1 MLLKDLID
9 CYEKVRSTTSK
20 LEKIDIVASFLKK
33 LDDED
38 IPIACYILT
47 GKAFPE
53 WTGKE
58 LNVGWSTLWDC
69 IRKVSGVSEKE
80 LFEAFDKFGDLGLAG
95 EEVLAKKPRM
105 HLYREPLTMREVH
118 RFFDLISKARGEG
131 STKKKSALLI
141 GLLNRASPEEAK
153 LIIKTI
159 TGETRFGFKEGLM
172 EEAIS
177 KAFGVDLEL
186 VRRAHMLLSD
196 LGEVALIA
204 KKGGEKELSKVS
216 IKIGRPIKHML
227 AEMAEDIGE
236 GIRRYGKA
244 IFEYKYDGARVEI
257 HKSKKIRIFTRKFE
271 DVTKN
276 LQEVVEE
283 LSENPHEFIL
293 DGEVIPF
300 HRSPKS
306 FQLLMRRLRR
316 KYGLEDIAKKVPVR
330 LYVFD
335 ILWLDGKSLIDIP
348 LRERRELLEKT
359 LSQTKHIK
367 LAEQMVT
374 SSKEEGEK
382 FYMKAVSEGFEGVM
396 IKDPNSRYLPG
407 KRGKHWLKFKQKP
420 ESLDLVVIAVEYGH
434 GKRANVLSDYT
445 FAARDKNGELLPVA
459 KAYCGLTDEEIEELT
474 EYFKRIAI
482 KREGRRFIVKPEL
495 VVEVKFGEIMK
506 SSVYPSG
513 YALRFP
519 RIERIRWDKGVDE
532 IDDINKLE
540 KLFEM
545 QKRKV

>member
-1 MLLKDLID
+1 MLLRDLID

-20 LEKIDIVASFLKK
+20 LEKVDIVASFLKE

-38 IPIACYILT
+38 IPIACYMLT

-80 LFEAFDKFGDLGLAG
+80 LFEAFDMFGDLGLAG
-95 EEVLAKKPRM
+95 EKVLAKKPRM

-118 RFFDLISKARGEG
+118 RSFDLISKVRGEG
-131 STKKKSALLI
+131 SIKKKSALLI
-141 GLLNRASPEEAK
+141 GLLNRASPKEAK

-186 VRRAHMLLSD
+186 VRKAHMLLSD

-204 KKGGEKELSKVS
+204 KKGGEEGLSRVS
-216 IKIGRPIKHML
+216 IKIGRPVKHML

-257 HKSKKIRIFTRKFE
+257 HKGKEIKIFTRKFE

-283 LSENPHEFIL
+283 LNENPHEFIL

-316 KYGLEDIAKKVPVR
+316 KYGLENIAKKVPVR

-335 ILWLDGKSLIDIP
+335 MLWLDGKSLVDIP

-367 LAEQMVT
+367 LAEQLVT
-374 SSKEEGEK
+374 SSKEEGER

-532 IDDINKLE
+532 IDDVNKLE

>member
-1 MLLKDLID
+1 
-9 CYEKVRSTTSK
+9 
-20 LEKIDIVASFLKK
+20 
-33 LDDED
+33 
-38 IPIACYILT
+38 
-47 GKAFPE
+47 
-53 WTGKE
+53 
-58 LNVGWSTLWDC
+58 
-69 IRKVSGVSEKE
+69 
-80 LFEAFDKFGDLGLAG
+80 
-95 EEVLAKKPRM
+95 
-105 HLYREPLTMREVH
+105 
-118 RFFDLISKARGEG
+118 
-131 STKKKSALLI
+131 
-141 GLLNRASPEEAK
+141 
-153 LIIKTI
+153 
-159 TGETRFGFKEGLM
+159 
-172 EEAIS
+172 
-177 KAFGVDLEL
+177 
-186 VRRAHMLLSD
+186 
-196 LGEVALIA
+196 
-204 KKGGEKELSKVS
+204 
-216 IKIGRPIKHML
+216 ML

-257 HKSKKIRIFTRKFE
+257 HKGKEIRIFTRKFE

-283 LSENPHEFIL
+283 LNENPHEFIL

-316 KYGLEDIAKKVPVR
+316 KYGLENIAKKVPVR

-335 ILWLDGKSLIDIP
+335 MLWLDGKSLVDIP

-367 LAEQMVT
+367 LAEQLVT

-382 FYMKAVSEGFEGVM
+382 FYMKAVREGFEGVM

-532 IDDINKLE
+532 IDDVNKLE

>member
-1 MLLKDLID
+1 MLLRDLID

-20 LEKIDIVASFLKK
+20 LEKVDIVASFLRK

-38 IPIACYILT
+38 IPIACYMLT

-95 EEVLAKKPRM
+95 EKVLAKKPRM

-118 RFFDLISKARGEG
+118 RSFDLISKVRGEG
-131 STKKKSALLI
+131 SIKKKSALLI
-141 GLLNRASPEEAK
+141 GLLNRASPKEAK

-186 VRRAHMLLSD
+186 VRKAHMLLSD

-204 KKGGEKELSKVS
+204 KKGGEEGLSRVS
-216 IKIGRPIKHML
+216 IKIGRPVKHML

-257 HKSKKIRIFTRKFE
+257 HKGKEIKIFTRKFE

-283 LSENPHEFIL
+283 LNENPHEFIL

-316 KYGLEDIAKKVPVR
+316 KYGLENIAKKVPVR

-335 ILWLDGKSLIDIP
+335 MLWLDAKSLVDIP

-367 LAEQMVT
+367 LAEQLVT
-374 SSKEEGEK
+374 SSKEEGER

-482 KREGRRFIVKPEL
+482 KREGRKFIVKPEL

-532 IDDINKLE
+532 IDDVNKLE